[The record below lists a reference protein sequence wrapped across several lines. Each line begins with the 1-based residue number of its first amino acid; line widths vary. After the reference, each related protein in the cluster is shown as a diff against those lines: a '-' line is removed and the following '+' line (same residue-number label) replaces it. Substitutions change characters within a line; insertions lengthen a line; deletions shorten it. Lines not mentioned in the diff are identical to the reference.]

1 MVLGSKSMFWVMGNP
16 LGQFSGTSCR
26 CQMSR
31 MRCIL
36 WNKKHNRLSS
46 SGQNKHF
53 IFDISEWTFFRIEW
67 DVYIVYIYEV
77 QNHIKEEFLTLSQ
90 NIWVLGIIWEHFHEP
105 DNVPKWF
112 LITKNLRVETKI
124 MSLVWT
130 EPKLQF
136 HSMRSW
142 ASHFCSW
149 HPDHGLWHQS
159 HIYSMFRSWQPQV
172 RISLLEV
179 LLASY
184 SPSTLFLT
192 FWSIWGC

>member
-1 MVLGSKSMFWVMGNP
+1 MCHGHSSGVKPHVLGDGES
-16 LGQFSGTSCR
+16 LGTIFRSLRSTWQ
-26 CQMSR
+26 SR
-31 MRCIL
+31 MGWRGCRGSRMTSRSESLTWGVIRLLNMLKTWFCGQNPCFGWWGIL
-36 WNKKHNRLSS
+36 WDNFQEPHADVRCL
-46 SGQNKHF
+46 
-53 IFDISEWTFFRIEW
+53 EW
-67 DVYIVYIYEV
+67 DVY
-77 QNHIKEEFLTLSQ
+77 F
-90 NIWVLGIIWEHFHEP
+90 G
-105 DNVPKWF
+105 
-112 LITKNLRVETKI
+112 TKNTTDFHPQGK
-124 MSLVWT
+124 T
-130 EPKLQF
+130 KLQF

-184 SPSTLFLT
+184 SPSTLFWT